1 MIKESNRIFKRG
13 QVWLIN
19 LGSVETRRGSI
30 QYRVR
35 PCLIISNDKNNLYSS
50 NLTII
55 PISSASTKI
64 RKMLPTHTLITPHNS
79 NIKMDSIIMAEQ
91 ISVISKEQAIENL
104 FEIDKDI
111 LLQVS
116 YTIAVQVGLLQSMPA
131 QIN

>member
-30 QYRVR
+30 QYGVR

-104 FEIDKDI
+104 FELDKDI